1 MIMII
6 IAITR
11 SYICLLYVSGRAN
24 EIYRSI
30 FMRLTEQPSS
40 PNICLFKVN
49 NRNTRKRCEISSKL
63 TLKTPK

>member
-6 IAITR
+6 IGITW

-40 PNICLFKVN
+40 PNIYLFKVN